1 MPMSRSDAP
10 DNHLFEVIYKAV
22 TNTSAEAH
30 RNIFRTEVRNVY
42 HTEKP
47 SQKISFLPFERR
59 VHNKF
64 LLWYGCRQTSL
75 VANMREGL
83 RMPASEAPSTS
94 LRFGKGIYLTDCFSK
109 AASQCFADQG
119 FDSNDEG
126 KRGIVFL
133 VEVALGDMHWA
144 YQPEPLMQMPPQA
157 HSVYGVGA

>member
-1 MPMSRSDAP
+1 
-10 DNHLFEVIYKAV
+10 
-22 TNTSAEAH
+22 
-30 RNIFRTEVRNVY
+30 
-42 HTEKP
+42 
-47 SQKISFLPFERR
+47 
-59 VHNKF
+59 
-64 LLWYGCRQTSL
+64 
-75 VANMREGL
+75 MREGL

-157 HSVYGVGA
+157 HSVYGVGAQRPDIRGLVDLRSTKDNFAIDESATDTKR